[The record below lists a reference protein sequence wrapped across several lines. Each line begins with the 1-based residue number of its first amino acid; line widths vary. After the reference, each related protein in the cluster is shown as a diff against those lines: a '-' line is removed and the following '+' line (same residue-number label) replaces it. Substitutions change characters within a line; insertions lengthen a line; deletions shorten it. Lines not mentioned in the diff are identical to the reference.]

1 MLKKILMWVGIVF
14 VVLVVIGIFA
24 GGKESPNAT
33 SAESNSSEQ
42 TAQTVQEEA
51 PIQVKASELLNAY
64 KNNEIAANQQF
75 KDKSL
80 LVTAIV
86 ESIEADLMDEPYLV
100 LKAGDQFEFNKPQA
114 HLAKS
119 DANKAAT
126 LNKGQQIVLRC
137 IGNSEIGGTPMLK
150 DCVIQ

>member
-1 MLKKILMWVGIVF
+1 MLKKILMWVGIIF

-24 GGKESPNAT
+24 GGEKQST
-33 SAESNSSEQ
+33 STTTEPASEL
-42 TAQTVQEEA
+42 VVEEA
-51 PIQVKASELLNAY
+51 PIQVKASELLSAY

-75 KDKSL
+75 KDKTL

-86 ESIEADLMDEPYLV
+86 ESIDAGLMDEPYLV

-126 LNKGQQIVLRC
+126 LSKGQQVVLRC
-137 IGNSEIGGTPMLK
+137 IGNSEIAGTPMLK

>member
-33 SAESNSSEQ
+33 SAESNSEQ

>member
-14 VVLVVIGIFA
+14 VVLVVIGIFF

-33 SAESNSSEQ
+33 SAESTSE
-42 TAQTVQEEA
+42 QTVQEEA

-64 KNNEIAANQQF
+64 KNNEVAANQQF
-75 KDKSL
+75 KGKTL

-86 ESIEADLMDEPYLV
+86 DSIEADFRDKPYIV

-114 HLAKS
+114 HLAES
-119 DANKAAT
+119 NEDKAAS
-126 LNKGQQIVLRC
+126 LSKGQQITLRC
-137 IGNSEIGGTPMLK
+137 IGNSEVAGTPML
-150 DCVIQ
+150 DECVIQ

>member
-14 VVLVVIGIFA
+14 VALVVIGLFA
-24 GGKESPNAT
+24 GGNEST
-33 SAESNSSEQ
+33 TQKQDESTTEK
-42 TAQTVQEEA
+42 VVVVEEA

-75 KDKSL
+75 KDKPL

-86 ESIEADLMDEPYLV
+86 ESIEAGLMDEPYLV

-137 IGNSEIGGTPMLK
+137 IGNSEIAGTPMLK

>member
-24 GGKESPNAT
+24 GGKESSNAT
-33 SAESNSSEQ
+33 SAESNSEQ

-114 HLAKS
+114 HLAKE
-119 DANKAAT
+119 DEAKAAT
-126 LNKGQQIVLRC
+126 LSKGQQITLRC
-137 IGNSEIGGTPMLK
+137 IGNSEVGGTPMLK